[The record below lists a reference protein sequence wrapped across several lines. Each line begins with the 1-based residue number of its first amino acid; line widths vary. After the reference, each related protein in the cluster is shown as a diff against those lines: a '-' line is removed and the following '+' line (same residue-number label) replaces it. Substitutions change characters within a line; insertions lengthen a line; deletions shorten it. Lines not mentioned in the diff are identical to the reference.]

1 MTGVPYKTGN
11 PYIDANFAALQAEI
25 VTPAPPSPIFGY
37 WSPLTN
43 GDPINPDLIYNAAGD
58 VIAVWTTI

>member
-1 MTGVPYKTGN
+1 MTTPPYKIGN

-25 VTPAPPSPIFGY
+25 DTPVAPLPHFGY

-43 GDPINPDLIYNAAGD
+43 GNAASPDLIYNKSGD
-58 VIAVWTTI
+58 VIAVWTVT